1 MRVLVATD
9 GSEDARAATK
19 WLGTFPVPSSSEVR
33 ILTVATYPYAV
44 PDVALPGT
52 AASVAAAARTATE
65 AHVVLSRRWRD
76 PEMTVLEGDPR
87 DVIVRVAEEWSADLI
102 VLGARGLG
110 AIKAFLLG
118 SVSTAVVRHATC
130 PVLVVRGRPHMLR
143 KVVVAIDGSTD
154 ALAAARF
161 FASLPLDPDLDV
173 RLFAAVSPPRS
184 PGMPPEPLVDTMT
197 TGFGDLIR
205 RRQGELASVLTSV
218 ESDFQGTVR
227 TIERSVV
234 FGHPA
239 EEIWRAASEPGVD
252 LVVVGAR
259 GLGPVKRLLLG
270 SVSEAMLHHAPCPVL
285 VVRRRP

>member
-1 MRVLVATD
+1 
-9 GSEDARAATK
+9 
-19 WLGTFPVPSSSEVR
+19 
-33 ILTVATYPYAV
+33 
-44 PDVALPGT
+44 
-52 AASVAAAARTATE
+52 
-65 AHVVLSRRWRD
+65 
-76 PEMTVLEGDPR
+76 
-87 DVIVRVAEEWSADLI
+87 
-102 VLGARGLG
+102 
-110 AIKAFLLG
+110 
-118 SVSTAVVRHATC
+118 
-130 PVLVVRGRPHMLR
+130 MLR

-161 FASLPLDPDLDV
+161 FASLPLDPGLDV

-184 PGMPPEPLVDTMT
+184 PGMPPEPLVDTMA

-205 RRQGELASVLTSV
+205 RRQVELARVLTSV
-218 ESDFQGTVR
+218 ESDFQGKVR

-270 SVSEAMLHHAPCPVL
+270 SVSEAMVHHAPCPVL
-285 VVRRRP
+285 VVKKRP